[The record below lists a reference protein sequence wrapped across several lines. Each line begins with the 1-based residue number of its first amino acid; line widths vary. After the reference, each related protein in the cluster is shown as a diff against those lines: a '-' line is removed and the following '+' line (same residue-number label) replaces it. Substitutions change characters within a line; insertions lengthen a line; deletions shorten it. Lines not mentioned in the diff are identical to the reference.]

1 MHCSSEQWALMVKML
16 WDSSK
21 VRSIDLQD
29 VFHAN
34 GKRFLCGLCSG
45 IDQSGCWVTSRAY
58 LSSHG
63 MVEEVGSPD
72 CLPPEKPAAVPL
84 AVLEGH
90 EDSSKFGT
98 LKK

>member
-1 MHCSSEQWALMVKML
+1 MVKML

-45 IDQSGCWVTSRAY
+45 IDQSGCWVINQPSFFKLAW
-58 LSSHG
+58 HG
-63 MVEEVGSPD
+63 GGGGQSQ
-72 CLPPEKPAAVPL
+72 LPP
-84 AVLEGH
+84 
-90 EDSSKFGT
+90 S
-98 LKK
+98 